1 MTLLYAVLAFY
12 GIKHRVYQGV
22 IYYQWEEILHS
33 GAFEIKLSE
42 QIVHIKVVDDTHHPP

>member
-1 MTLLYAVLAFY
+1 MLCSLFMESN
-12 GIKHRVYQGV
+12 IVYQGV

-42 QIVHIKVVDDTHHPP
+42 QIVHMLHFNL